1 MARRTKEEA
10 EETRQKIISAAE
22 NVFYERGV
30 AHTTLDMIAREAG
43 VTRGAIYWHFKNKL
57 HLFTEMHERVNLP
70 MREMFFRV
78 IQEGNR
84 EDNLYE
90 LENFCIE
97 SLTSVHE
104 DERLR
109 KVYTVILLKC
119 EKSSSMEALSERNR
133 QTRQELTTALTSF
146 FDRLLA
152 QGQIRSSV
160 SGSIL
165 ALAFHSYMIGIFTD
179 YLSAP
184 ESYSMPEDARALMR
198 VFFDPLRQ
206 S

>member
-10 EETRQKIISAAE
+10 EETRQNILSAAE
-22 NVFYERGV
+22 NVFFERGV
-30 AHTTLDMIAREAG
+30 AHTTLEMIAAEAG

-57 HLFTEMHERVNLP
+57 HLFTEMHERVHLP

-84 EDNLYE
+84 EDSLYE
-90 LENFCIE
+90 LENFCVE
-97 SLTSVHE
+97 SLTRVHE
-104 DERLR
+104 DEHLR

-146 FDRLLA
+146 FDRLMA
-152 QGQIRSSV
+152 HGQIRSRV

-165 ALAFHSYMIGIFTD
+165 ALAFHNYMVGIFTD
-179 YLSAP
+179 YLTAP
-184 ESYSMPEDARALMR
+184 ESYSMPEDARSLMR

>member
-1 MARRTKEEA
+1 MVRRTKEEA
-10 EETRQKIISAAE
+10 EETRQSILSAAE
-22 NVFYERGV
+22 NVFFERGV

-57 HLFTEMHERVNLP
+57 HLFSEMHERVNLP

-84 EDNLYE
+84 EDSLYE
-90 LENFCIE
+90 LENFCVE
-97 SLTSVHE
+97 CLTRVHE

-119 EKSSSMEALSERNR
+119 ETSNSMEALSERNL
-133 QTRQELTTALTSF
+133 QTRKELTTALATYFSQLKE
-146 FDRLLA
+146 R
-152 QGQIRSSV
+152 GQIHSAV
-160 SGSIL
+160 SGEAL
-165 ALAFHSYMIGIFTD
+165 ALALHSYMIGIFMD

-184 ESYSMPEDARALMR
+184 ESYNMPEDARTLMR
-198 VFFDPLRQ
+198 VFFDPLRRP
-206 S
+206 

>member
-1 MARRTKEEA
+1 MVRRTKEEA
-10 EETRQKIISAAE
+10 EETRQSILSAAE
-22 NVFYERGV
+22 NVFFERGV

-57 HLFTEMHERVNLP
+57 HLFSEMHERVNLP

-84 EDNLYE
+84 EDSLYE
-90 LENFCIE
+90 LENFCVE
-97 SLTSVHE
+97 CLTRVHE

-119 EKSSSMEALSERNR
+119 ETSNSMEALSERNL
-133 QTRQELTTALTSF
+133 QTRKELTTALTTYFSQLKE
-146 FDRLLA
+146 R
-152 QGQIRSSV
+152 GQIHSPV
-160 SGSIL
+160 SGEAL
-165 ALAFHSYMIGIFTD
+165 ALALHSYMIGIFMD

-184 ESYSMPEDARALMR
+184 ERYNMPEDARTLMR
-198 VFFDPLRQ
+198 VFFDPLRRP
-206 S
+206 